1 MWPQNELNT
10 IEDFQTVEQQRANS
24 IDQTS
29 VEGALAAP
37 QFIRR
42 MDDNVDQRKSSDA
55 DDSPAD
61 IDVGDKGDHRDQE
74 GIDQRGEGAARRQF
88 ALLGRRF
95 AKGALRLDG
104 NGDEEQ

>member
-1 MWPQNELNT
+1 MNDN
-10 IEDFQTVEQQRANS
+10 VEQRNS
-24 IDQTS
+24 S
-29 VEGALAAP
+29 NE
-37 QFIRR
+37 
-42 MDDNVDQRKSSDA
+42 

-61 IDVGDKGDHRDQE
+61 VQVRDKGDHRDQE

-104 NGDEEQ
+104 NGDEEQANQRAIGGEAGGEECREHLWNQWNSPFHQETAMMSLEI